1 MLQKRN
7 FLSILATLWVVL
19 LLNGCRTNNS
29 SESTSTPATTART
42 QAAPAFSADSAYHF
56 IEQQLAF
63 GPRVPNTPAHKQ
75 CGDYLAAT
83 LRRFGLSVT
92 EQTFTATT
100 YDGKKLNARNIIG
113 AYNPSASKRI
123 LLAAHWDSR
132 PFADEDPDPK
142 NHSKPVLAA
151 NDGASGVA
159 VLLELARVL
168 STDTTQL
175 DLGVDIIFFD
185 VEDGGNSEKA
195 TDPYSGF
202 CLGSQYWAA
211 NRHQPGY
218 SAYFGVLLDMV
229 GAKGATFLKE
239 GYSMRYASA
248 IVRRVWN
255 TASGLGYSHIF
266 IDRDGP
272 AITDDHVAVNEIA
285 KIPMIDII
293 HTQVANPTR
302 TFFDH
307 WHTTTDDL
315 SQIDPNVLKAVGQTL
330 IQVLYEEGSPR
341 P

>member
-7 FLSILATLWVVL
+7 FLSILATLWVVV

-142 NHSKPVLAA
+142 NHGKPVLAA

-185 VEDGGNSEKA
+185 AEDGGNSEKA